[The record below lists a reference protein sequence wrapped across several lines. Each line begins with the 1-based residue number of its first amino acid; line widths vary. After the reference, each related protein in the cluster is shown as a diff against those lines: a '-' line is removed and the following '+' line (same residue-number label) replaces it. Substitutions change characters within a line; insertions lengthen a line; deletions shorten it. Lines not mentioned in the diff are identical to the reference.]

1 MRREN
6 RRVAAMSWGA
16 GDDMPPPK
24 PARVPHAGILLKRV
38 KYSLNCINQ
47 PRFLDSSSLLSLGV
61 SSQGAPQTYIVAQNP
76 TVLAQLMRENEART
90 LNPSA
95 YTTPA
100 SVFNTLAVDF
110 DSEKVEPGCDTA
122 TVSSASI
129 SSCTASVLS
138 NDIPL
143 KTVIMPAA
151 DLLKLDR
158 MAPDK
163 TASDDTITESIL
175 SPLINPHAIVERYP
189 PAESMVIVGDDGILC
204 QTNVPISQS
213 AQLPPPVFPIP
224 CEIINALTQQTHS
237 IDPMYKV
244 IKKTSSIEQS
254 QFVHLN
260 TGGSSL
266 QAVGYHPT
274 NYSQQSAAM
283 QQVNNASIYSPSS
296 GGTVPMHFQYQ
307 YQQQQQFI
315 QPGNLMYMPQ
325 QHSLPPDGSQQ
336 QQKSNSLERNAVGLT
351 YANRMSSLERVQ
363 HAQKQSRSNS
373 LTRQM
378 SAGQEYSISS
388 RSSSFERQQIMVASG
403 AISSGSS
410 CRTNSL
416 ERQPGAMAGGRGGSL
431 ERNQSIASTY
441 DLMKMRGYR
450 GGSLERNQQQ
460 QLQQGVA
467 IAVTG
472 RAGSLERNPQYHAYR
487 SQMKQQPS
495 ADVEPFQEEIYD
507 FGGANVKSCASIAL
521 SKSISKGMVP
531 AGTMLP
537 PQSPIPQQQQ
547 HYVQHPGGPPPPY
560 SYHIPPSYPL
570 SPQQQQLQQNQML
583 HLQQQQHQQIY
594 AANATY
600 TQMHPRIWPPTSS
613 PSPQPQQQQQNH
625 TQTIPTKHNSLRQVP
640 TMLPQNMKCFG
651 SQNLQPLLHQQQPV
665 NYTANQTGAPVAQ
678 VCSVLLASICSFH
691 LYTAL
696 LVRLWRVAFYFFG

>member
-1 MRREN
+1 
-6 RRVAAMSWGA
+6 
-16 GDDMPPPK
+16 
-24 PARVPHAGILLKRV
+24 
-38 KYSLNCINQ
+38 
-47 PRFLDSSSLLSLGV
+47 
-61 SSQGAPQTYIVAQNP
+61 
-76 TVLAQLMRENEART
+76 MRENEART

-110 DSEKVEPGCDTA
+110 DSEKVDPGCDTA
-122 TVSSASI
+122 IVSSASV

-163 TASDDTITESIL
+163 GCSDDIITESIL
-175 SPLINPHAIVERYP
+175 SPSINPHAIVERYP
-189 PAESMVIVGDDGILC
+189 PGESMVIVGDDGILC

-244 IKKTSSIEQS
+244 IKKTSSIDQS

-260 TGGSSL
+260 TGGSPL

-283 QQVNNASIYSPSS
+283 QQVNNTPIYTPSP

-307 YQQQQQFI
+307 YQPQQQFN

-325 QHSLPPDGSQQ
+325 QHSLPPDGSQQQQQ

-363 HAQKQSRSNS
+363 QAQKQARSNS

-467 IAVTG
+467 MAVTG

-537 PQSPIPQQQQ
+537 PQSPQPQQQ

-583 HLQQQQHQQIY
+583 QQQQLQQQHQLTQQQQIY
-594 AANATY
+594 AANSTY

-613 PSPQPQQQQQNH
+613 PSPQPQQQQQQNH
-625 TQTIPTKHNSLRQVP
+625 AQQIPTKHNTLRQVP
-640 TMLPQNMKCFG
+640 TMLPQNIKCFG
-651 SQNLQPLLHQQQPV
+651 SQNPQPLLHQQQPV
-665 NYTANQTGAPVAQ
+665 SYAANQTGAPVAQ
-678 VCSVLLASICSFH
+678 VCSVLLASICSFR
-691 LYTAL
+691 LYIAL
-696 LVRLWRVAFYFFG
+696 LVRLWRVAFFFSFFFWLAWILMG